1 MAELLQIQCVL
12 EEFRKLQFYKSRLE
26 EATRQQ
32 EYRAALRIQS
42 WFRGYRVRFYIRHL
56 HEKAVIIQKIWRGFR
71 ARARCRQMV
80 MEAYFVMKMNFYN
93 EMAIRIQRRWRGF
106 YVRKYIH
113 SFYSRK
119 SYLERISRTNELV
132 RGEMDQLE
140 ELQKKERVCLK
151 KVKEQ
156 KAKLY
161 QAYRWHH
168 LLSTKRCPGVFNS
181 PFRLAPHEMELLL
194 RQVKYQAP
202 TKLVPRDCTPLTPA
216 APTLPSFHETVESP
230 RSKTRAGCSP
240 RPIPSRTP
248 STKQQVRIRDP
259 GEMWEPSVHF
269 PELFAGLHSSCAH
282 LDEAQNDL
290 RAYSGTSE
298 PESMHHHLDHNSIG
312 ILHPSNVQTFA

>member
-106 YVRKYIH
+106 YVRK
-113 SFYSRK
+113 
-119 SYLERISRTNELV
+119 
-132 RGEMDQLE
+132 GEMDQLE